1 MIKVKQTVEIYE
13 ENGEEIP
20 LGISKHM
27 TVESH
32 WNRDEW
38 VILVIGRRRI
48 TVLVADLQA
57 ALVNATNTNR
67 F

>member
-13 ENGEEIP
+13 ENGGEIP

-32 WNRDEW
+32 WNRDER

-48 TVLVADLQA
+48 TVIAADLQA
-57 ALVNATNTNR
+57 ALDNATNTNR